1 MNEPHDSQGKTDFD
15 MDIWAATSQTV
26 VAAIRGAGATS
37 QMIFFTPTNWAN
49 AISFPDRV
57 AVLLGVG
64 NPDGSTEDL
73 ANQKLVS
80 LLSLSLNV

>member
-37 QMIFFTPTNWAN
+37 QMIFFTPTN
-49 AISFPDRV
+49 
-57 AVLLGVG
+57 
-64 NPDGSTEDL
+64 
-73 ANQKLVS
+73 
-80 LLSLSLNV
+80 